1 MRQRLQRIT
10 YGVCCVLIFGSV
22 LLVYGSLHV
31 GEMETDGAYE
41 MKKGG
46 GVVVEADEGFFWS
59 VCFLGLFFRGR
70 VSLEAV

>member
-1 MRQRLQRIT
+1 M
-10 YGVCCVLIFGSV
+10 
-22 LLVYGSLHV
+22 YGSLHV

-46 GVVVEADEGFFWS
+46 GVVVEADEGFSWS